1 MTEEEKYKQIV
12 SSRQSAETANQQ
24 TKKENEEP
32 SGVKTDPPADKGTEE
47 PKPADPGKGAT
58 EQKVDT
64 PPEAGG
70 KGTEDPKNTIPSD
83 AQKQQNAMAK
93 MRFENKRLLERVKKL
108 EADAANRG
116 GATQQP
122 EAVKKLSEFPNEDE
136 YRKYLYET
144 MEKQI
149 TEKVMKQVQEARER
163 DAELQNGNNE
173 LRSSLERAFGAE
185 RAGSIYKDLENPE
198 SELSQILT
206 DERAEALLDVVNHSK
221 RKAEILAIIQARP
234 ADFLSLFELPPDK
247 QKYRLYGLE
256 VAIEQ
261 KYAQA
266 KQQPQATQQQPPQAQ
281 PRPNTAAG
289 LPTPGAFGTNGTG
302 TRDISGLSTQE
313 RIARYKEEMRKQ
325 PF

>member
-32 SGVKTDPPADKGTEE
+32 SGVKTDPPADKGTEDPKNTE
-47 PKPADPGKGAT
+47 PPKGQSDT
-58 EQKVDT
+58 KTDT
-64 PPEAGG
+64 PPENGG

-93 MRFENKRLLERVKKL
+93 MRYENKRLLERIKKL
-108 EADAANRG
+108 EANDANR
-116 GATQQP
+116 AAAQP
-122 EAVKKLSEFPNEDE
+122 QETFKKLSDFPNEDE
-136 YRKYLYET
+136 YRKYLYDT

-173 LRSSLERAFGAE
+173 LRSTLERAFGAE

-234 ADFLSLFELPPDK
+234 ADFLSLFELPPEK

-256 VAIEQ
+256 DAIEQ

-266 KQQPQATQQQPPQAQ
+266 QQQPQAAQQQQTQAQ
-281 PRPNTAAG
+281 PKPNTAAG